1 MNNNWIKVVREAK
14 QRLQTE
20 PVVIVGVERFSHY
33 VGLKRRA
40 EEMGLV
46 AKMRGETVVLTK
58 E

>member
-1 MNNNWIKVVREAK
+1 MNNWIKVVREAK
-14 QRLQTE
+14 QKLQTE
-20 PVVIVGVERFSHY
+20 DSVVVEVEKFSHY

-40 EEMGLV
+40 EKFGLL

>member
-1 MNNNWIKVVREAK
+1 MNNWIKVVREAK
-14 QRLQTE
+14 QKLQTE
-20 PVVIVGVERFSHY
+20 DSVVVEVEKFSHY

-40 EEMGLV
+40 EKFGLR